1 MLTENIVFNHRTP
14 IQIRFN
20 DIDIVG
26 HVNNAMHQH
35 FFDAA
40 RLNYFKTIFKQN
52 IDWKSDPFVLVIAKI
67 TIEYIKPVLLYDNVF
82 VETKVHAIGNKSI
95 QMTQRVITISDKHT
109 YLNSESTS
117 VLVGLDKFTNKTL
130 VIPEDKK
137 HLLINFEKDI
147 LLKINKEI
155 AY

>member
-40 RLNYFKTIFKQN
+40 RLSYFKTIFKQN
-52 IDWKSDPFVLVIAKI
+52 IDFKSDSFVLVIAKI
-67 TIEYIKPVLLYDNVF
+67 TIEYLKPVLLYDNVF
-82 VETKVHAIGNKSI
+82 VETKVHAIGNKSL
-95 QMTQRVITISDKHT
+95 QMTQRVITVFDKHT
-109 YLNSESTS
+109 DVNSESTS
-117 VLVGLDKFTNKTL
+117 VLVGIDQFTSETL
-130 VIPEDKK
+130 AIPEDKK